1 MTDVSESVLGKR
13 LDLKTYY
20 KLAQD
25 AFEAKDLSQAK
36 QISENGLKQA
46 QLEHNGEWAQKFD
59 SFNSELAQFYI
70 DHVKEGDMR
79 FAKQEVISKP
89 ELVSVKEDLTIIKG
103 IGKTVAEKLYQAGI
117 SSVHELALVTKER
130 LMKIKG
136 IGSETAMRFIDA
148 AKSSINVPTLN
159 TFTGSDPIIKTS
171 VQENL
176 IEEESNQE
184 VSSNKDEKW
193 FDNKYK
199 RPKSGVWYSPQGQ
212 EVPKSKALSPSA
224 QVPPLTEDDDESYE
238 VEELR
243 QYEQIPEDAI
253 IEKSNYQEENLIE
266 NQQQLPSTTIERP
279 PHIEK
284 EIQNNTIEKRN
295 VSPLDS
301 EKLTSVELNY
311 IKTEVQDELTSNGY
325 YLINNN
331 PFLKNIFKDIDL
343 LGVKIIQVNEFLDL
357 LLLVPVKINLI
368 KGSLIVSEDSVE
380 YNFSQETGKRYNRTI
395 TTLLTANLDKITQSQ
410 ELIFSELI
418 SEGNLFQFF
427 RKYLKLNISI
437 EKTIT
442 NKKLFFRA
450 GPLQYKVLI
459 EPVIINQGNVGLIE
473 KVLPFAYQKY
483 RNLHILELENLSE
496 LLSYIEK
503 KYYLIEN
510 QPNQETSINRYFKV
524 TGSLMEEL
532 RLYSIPFIGFGV
544 IFAFTLLSQV
554 PELIQVFMNLG
565 FALIIVYGM
574 VAGYLYYKFYKKKV
588 ILQQEFHTPY
598 YQKSLELDETSL
610 ILINEEFSPEL
621 MAQFSYECLGKN
633 VPFPLILQL
642 ERNRAEDLVT
652 KKKVTTEIEKGE
664 FFESNPKKSDSK
676 VKDKLISKYG
686 SFLED

>member
-46 QLEHNGEWAQKFD
+46 QLENNGEWAQKFD
-59 SFNSELAQFYI
+59 SLNSELAQFYM

-117 SSVHELALVTKER
+117 TSVHELALVTKER

-184 VSSNKDEKW
+184 ISSNKDEKW

-212 EVPKSKALSPSA
+212 EDSDSKALSPSP

-238 VEELR
+238 VEELP

-266 NQQQLPSTTIERP
+266 IQQPLPSTLERP
-279 PHIEK
+279 PQIEA
-284 EIQNNTIEKRN
+284 EIHNEIIEKRN

-311 IKTEVQDELTSNGY
+311 IKTEVQDELTSCGY

-357 LLLVPVKINLI
+357 LLLFPVKINLI

-380 YNFSQETGKRYNRTI
+380 YNFSQETGKRYNRTK
-395 TTLLTANLDKITQSQ
+395 TTLLNANLDKITQSQ
-410 ELIFSELI
+410 ETIFNELI

-427 RKYLKLNISI
+427 RKYLKLNISV

-483 RNLHILELENLSE
+483 RNLHIIELENLSE
-496 LLSYIEK
+496 LLPYLEK
-503 KYYLIEN
+503 KYYLIET
-510 QPNQETSINRYFKV
+510 QPDQETSINRYFKV
-524 TGSLMEEL
+524 TGSLMEEV
-532 RLYSIPFIGFGV
+532 RLYSIPFIGFGI
-544 IFAFTLLSQV
+544 IFAFALLSQI
-554 PELIQVFMNLG
+554 PELVQVFMNLG
-565 FALIIVYGM
+565 FGLIIIYGL
-574 VAGYLYYKFYKKKV
+574 VVGYLYYKFYRKKT
-588 ILQQEFHTPY
+588 IIQQEFHTPY

-621 MAQFSYECLGKN
+621 MVQFSYECLGKN
-633 VPFPLILQL
+633 VPFPLISQL
-642 ERNRAEDLVT
+642 ERNRAEDLLT
-652 KKKVTTEIEKGE
+652 KKKVTAEIEKGE
-664 FFESNPKKSDSK
+664 FFESKPKASDSK
-676 VKDKLISKYG
+676 IKDKLISKYG

>member
-46 QLEHNGEWAQKFD
+46 QLENNGEWAQKFD
-59 SFNSELAQFYI
+59 SFNSELAQFYM

-117 SSVHELALVTKER
+117 TSVHELALVTKER

-136 IGSETAMRFIDA
+136 IGSETSMRFIDA

-238 VEELR
+238 VEELP

-253 IEKSNYQEENLIE
+253 IEKSDYQEENLIE
-266 NQQQLPSTTIERP
+266 NQQLLPSTVERP
-279 PHIEK
+279 PQIEA
-284 EIQNNTIEKRN
+284 EIHNEIIEKRN
-295 VSPLDS
+295 ASPLDS

-311 IKTEVQDELTSNGY
+311 IKTEVQDELTFSGY

-331 PFLKNIFKDIDL
+331 SFLKNIFKDIDL

-395 TTLLTANLDKITQSQ
+395 TTLLNANLDKITQSQ
-410 ELIFSELI
+410 ETIFNELI

-459 EPVIINQGNVGLIE
+459 EPVIINQGHVGLIE

-483 RNLHILELENLSE
+483 RNLHIIELENLSE
-496 LLSYIEK
+496 LLPYLEK
-503 KYYLIEN
+503 KYYLIET
-510 QPNQETSINRYFKV
+510 QPDQETSINRYFKA
-524 TGSLMEEL
+524 TGSLMEEV
-532 RLYSIPFIGFGV
+532 RLYSIPFIGFGI
-544 IFAFTLLSQV
+544 IFAFALLSQI
-554 PELIQVFMNLG
+554 PELVQVFMNLG
-565 FALIIVYGM
+565 FGLIIIYGL
-574 VAGYLYYKFYKKKV
+574 VVGYLYYKFYRKKT
-588 ILQQEFHTPY
+588 IIQQEFHTPY

-621 MAQFSYECLGKN
+621 MVQFSYECLGKN
-633 VPFPLILQL
+633 VPFPLISQL
-642 ERNRAEDLVT
+642 EKNRAEDLLT
-652 KKKVTTEIEKGE
+652 KKKVTAEIKKGE
-664 FFESNPKKSDSK
+664 FFESTPKASDSK
-676 VKDKLISKYG
+676 IKDKLISKYG